1 MNVRKKIL
9 GGLMVIAAGL
19 LTVGVLVI
27 GYLFSIDRELRK
39 LEDDV
44 TWSVLPDKGAR
55 MAEAHYG
62 AILSYLLSPG
72 EDTRAAAD
80 SAGRDLADVINRMS
94 NSRAGEGAD
103 LGTPYL
109 AFAQQAAAYKE
120 AADTFSANAFDD
132 PQTAREDT
140 ASLDALRTKVRTVNS
155 MVGKH
160 GALTAVSQ
168 RRQRLLRGISYWV
181 IGFSLAALVGVAY
194 SVAMAVHLTRTF
206 CSPLE
211 KLTEVTQRVADGDLT
226 TTIDAPKGNDEVAR
240 LARSFQEMLA
250 SQREV
255 VGRLKEA
262 VSSLTN
268 STREINDATT
278 QQSATGSEQ
287 AGAVAE
293 TTATVDQVNEAFG
306 RTSQMIQSVTDLSAR
321 AVDVSHAG
329 QTAVDD
335 NVNGMREVNEKM
347 ESIADNTM
355 ALSEKTQLIGEI
367 ISTVNDI
374 SEQSKFLALN
384 ASIEAAR
391 AGEHGRGFAVVAMEV
406 RNLAEQ
412 SKQATT
418 QIRDILID
426 IQNATNSAVMVTEE
440 GSRRVEYGMELANQT
455 GTAIQELAEAVAE
468 SAQAAERIASS
479 VREQTIGMS
488 QITTAMNQINQA
500 AAHNLA
506 GTKQVETA
514 ARNLRTEGNRLK
526 EVVDRYNV
534 NGQGS
539 T

>member
-9 GGLMVIAAGL
+9 GGLIIIAAGL
-19 LTVGVLVI
+19 LLIGALVI
-27 GYLFSIDRELRK
+27 GYLFSIDRQLSDLGGE
-39 LEDDV
+39 V
-44 TWSVLPDKGAR
+44 TRSILPGKSAR
-55 MAEAHYG
+55 MAEAYYG
-62 AILSYLLSPG
+62 AIVLHLLSPSDQARDAAQDASDDLTGVIREMRNVRAG
-72 EDTRAAAD
+72 EDADAATAYGAFVETAESCKTAADAFLEKAASDPTTAKEDLAGLVALRESVTHLGSMVKEDVARAA
-80 SAGRDLADVINRMS
+80 VINRRKTI
-94 NSRAGEGAD
+94 SREI
-103 LGTPYL
+103 T
-109 AFAQQAAAYKE
+109 
-120 AADTFSANAFDD
+120 
-132 PQTAREDT
+132 
-140 ASLDALRTKVRTVNS
+140 
-155 MVGKH
+155 
-160 GALTAVSQ
+160 
-168 RRQRLLRGISYWV
+168 YWV
-181 IGFSLAALVGVAY
+181 IGFSLAALAGVFY
-194 SVAMAVHLTRTF
+194 SVAMAVHLTRSF
-206 CSPLE
+206 CLPLE
-211 KLTEVTQRVADGDLT
+211 ALTEVTQRVAGGDLT
-226 TTIDAPKGNDEVAR
+226 VMIQAPKGNDEVAR
-240 LARSFQEMLA
+240 LARSFQEMLV
-250 SQREV
+250 SQQEI
-255 VGRLKEA
+255 VGRLKDA
-262 VSSLTN
+262 VSSLMK
-268 STREINDATT
+268 STRDINDATT

-293 TTATVDQVNEAFG
+293 TTATVDEVNDAFG
-306 RTSQMIQSVTDLSAR
+306 RTSQMIQSVSDLSAR

-374 SEQSKFLALN
+374 AEQSKFLALN

-468 SAQAAERIASS
+468 SAQAAERIAAS

-506 GTKQVETA
+506 GTKQVESA
-514 ARNLRTEGNRLK
+514 ARNLRTEGNRLE
-526 EVVDRYNV
+526 EVVNRYDINA
-534 NGQGS
+534 Q
-539 T
+539 

>member
-9 GGLMVIAAGL
+9 GGLMIIAVGL
-19 LTVGVLVI
+19 LIVGVFVI
-27 GYLFSIDRELRK
+27 GYLFSIDRELSK
-39 LEDDV
+39 LGGEV
-44 TWSVLPDKGAR
+44 TRSILPSKGAR
-55 MAEAHYG
+55 IAEAYYG
-62 AILSYLLSPG
+62 AIVSHLLSPG
-72 EDTRAAAD
+72 KKTRDAVQDASDDLAGFIREMRNVRAGEDADAATAYGAFVETAESYKAAAD
-80 SAGRDLADVINRMS
+80 AIFETASGD
-94 NSRAGEGAD
+94 
-103 LGTPYL
+103 
-109 AFAQQAAAYKE
+109 AAA
-120 AADTFSANAFDD
+120 
-132 PQTAREDT
+132 AREDQAGLET
-140 ASLDALRTKVRTVNS
+140 LRQGLTRLDS
-155 MVGKH
+155 MVKEDIAR
-160 GALTAVSQ
+160 GAVTK
-168 RRQRLLRGISYWV
+168 RRKDISRGIAYWV
-181 IGFSLAALVGVAY
+181 MGFSLAALAGVFY
-194 SVAMAVHLTRTF
+194 SVAMAVHLTRSF

-211 KLTEVTQRVADGDLT
+211 ALTEVTQRVASGDLT
-226 TTIDAPKGNDEVAR
+226 VTIKAPKGNDEVAR
-240 LARSFQEMLA
+240 LARSFQEMLV
-250 SQREV
+250 SQQEII
-255 VGRLKEA
+255 GRLKDA
-262 VSSLTN
+262 SASLTN
-268 STREINDATT
+268 STREINEATT

-293 TTATVDQVNEAFG
+293 TTATVDEVNEAFG

-347 ESIADNTM
+347 ESIADNIM

-455 GTAIQELAEAVAE
+455 GTAIQELAEAVTE
-468 SAQAAERIASS
+468 SAQAAERIAAS
-479 VREQTIGMS
+479 VREQTIGIS

-514 ARNLRTEGNRLK
+514 ARNLRTEGSRLK
-526 EVVDRYNV
+526 EVVDRYNI
-534 NGQGS
+534 S
-539 T
+539 TE

>member
-9 GGLMVIAAGL
+9 GGLMTIAVGL
-19 LTVGVLVI
+19 LIVGILMI
-27 GYLFSIDRELRK
+27 GYLFSIDRQLRN
-39 LEDDV
+39 LGDEV
-44 TWSVLPDKGAR
+44 TRSILPSKGAR
-55 MAEAHYG
+55 MAEAYYS
-62 AILSYLLSPG
+62 AIVSYLLFP
-72 EDTRAAAD
+72 DQKARAAVESAD
-80 SAGRDLADVINRMS
+80 TDFTTVVDRMR
-94 NSRAGEGAD
+94 NHPDGEGAD
-103 LGTPYL
+103 PATPYV
-109 AFAQQAAAYKE
+109 AFIQQADSFKE
-120 AADTFSANAFDD
+120 AADAFCRNALSD
-132 PQTAREDT
+132 PARAAQDKT
-140 ASLDALRTKVRTVNS
+140 GLDALGQSVKRMDSV
-155 MVGKH
+155 VGEH
-160 GALTAVSQ
+160 AAQGAVSE
-168 RRQRLLRGISYWV
+168 RRQGLLREISYWV
-181 IGFSLAALVGVAY
+181 VGFSLAALAGVVY
-194 SVAMAVHLTRTF
+194 SVMMAVHLTRTF

-226 TTIDAPKGNDEVAR
+226 VAIDAPKGNDEVAR
-240 LARSFQEMLA
+240 LARSFQEMLV

-255 VGRLKEA
+255 VSRLKDA

-347 ESIADNTM
+347 ESIADNIM

-440 GSRRVEYGMELANQT
+440 GSRRVQYGMELANQT
-455 GTAIQELAEAVAE
+455 GTAIQELAEAVTE
-468 SAQAAERIASS
+468 SAQAAERIAAS

-514 ARNLRTEGNRLK
+514 ARDLRAEGNQLK

-534 NGQGS
+534 NGQ
-539 T
+539 